1 MGYSPQPTPGWR
13 PPQWSMRSRPAWSSS
28 AKRGGG
34 KPSDGPE
41 TGPPANHC
49 GGASRLGRS
58 TGANQ
63 TPARMAAGSRA
74 PPGRKPGTRR
84 RSGQQC
90 DGGKPPGRL
99 ARADDHAADRW
110 LSVRVGAGVPHR
122 VLTSALQLARCT
134 WCSATTG
141 KTFPAPTTTWS
152 AAFVGGSTQ
161 YRRVSGRKNWNAYLL
176 RYGRS
181 VAYAAWWEQD
191 AAHRQHLQQRAA
203 QLDRTRWRELR
214 RETTVAQSEQLTR
227 FRFRHKR
234 HGLLASLEQ
243 RWTSATQSAPLP

>member
-1 MGYSPQPTPGWR
+1 
-13 PPQWSMRSRPAWSSS
+13 
-28 AKRGGG
+28 
-34 KPSDGPE
+34 
-41 TGPPANHC
+41 
-49 GGASRLGRS
+49 
-58 TGANQ
+58 
-63 TPARMAAGSRA
+63 MAGGSRA
-74 PPGRKPGTRR
+74 PPGSKRGTRR

-176 RYGRS
+176 RYARS
-181 VAYAAWWEQD
+181 VAYAACWDQ
-191 AAHRQHLQQRAA
+191 AAPPPQHLPTRPPH
-203 QLDRTRWRELR
+203 LDRTPW
-214 RETTVAQSEQLTR
+214 
-227 FRFRHKR
+227 
-234 HGLLASLEQ
+234 
-243 RWTSATQSAPLP
+243 